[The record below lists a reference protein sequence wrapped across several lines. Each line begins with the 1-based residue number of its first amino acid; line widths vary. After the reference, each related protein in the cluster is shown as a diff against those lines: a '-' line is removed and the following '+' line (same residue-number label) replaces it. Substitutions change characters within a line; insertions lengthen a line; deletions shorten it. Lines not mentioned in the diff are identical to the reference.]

1 MKRVR
6 DEHYNRD
13 EREPGG
19 CPWWQ
24 LRHHSAHAYFSHASG
39 VGMGPRI
46 SGARTNGEA
55 VIRIS
60 LRDAVMDTCLD
71 QSSLNSAIL
80 VSKVSFESSGLFHT
94 SLGSVVK

>member
-1 MKRVR
+1 MAAIASSLGNCVT
-6 DEHYNRD
+6 HTFL
-13 EREPGG
+13 P
-19 CPWWQ
+19 
-24 LRHHSAHAYFSHASG
+24 SFIASG

-60 LRDAVMDTCLD
+60 LRDAAIDTGLD

-80 VSKVSFESSGLFHT
+80 VTKVSFESSGLFHT
-94 SLGSVVK
+94 SLGSAVEESEERRKR